1 VKQHHLRKIGWNAFE
16 ITWLLSFSVLAIV
29 LSILWKNSLLDFSV
43 FLSGVLCVVL
53 AAKGNIWTYTFGMY
67 NTFGYAYLAYT
78 NGLYGEMGL
87 NLFFFVPMNVVGYV
101 LWKPKLE
108 GGYVQMRALNAPRTL
123 LIVLVCLLGIIGMG
137 YGLEHLAGQKN
148 TPYIDATT
156 NVLSIA
162 ATILM
167 VYRYREQWLLY
178 ILLNG
183 FTILMWGIRTSK
195 GSPEGPLMIVMWSA
209 FLINAGY
216 GYYNWTRGIRYTST
230 AS

>member
-1 VKQHHLRKIGWNAFE
+1 MFKTSSIGWNAFE
-16 ITWLLSFSVLAIV
+16 ITWLLSFSALAIA
-29 LSILWKNSLLDFSV
+29 LSILWKNSFLDFSV

-53 AAKGNIWTYTFGMY
+53 AAKGNIWTYSFGMY

-108 GGYVQMRALNAPRTL
+108 GGYVQMRALKPSQIL
-123 LIVLVCLLGIIGMG
+123 LTAVASLLGILGLG
-137 YGLEHLAGQKN
+137 YSLSLIPSQN
-148 TPYIDATT
+148 NPYIDAITD
-156 NVLSIA
+156 VLSVF
-162 ATILM
+162 ATFLM
-167 VYRYREQWLLY
+167 VYRFREQWLLY
-178 ILLNG
+178 ILLNV
-183 FTILMWGIRTSK
+183 FTVLLWSIRTAQ
-195 GSPEGPLMIVMWSA
+195 GSPEGPLMIVMWTA

-216 GYYNWTRGIRYTST
+216 GYYNWNRGAKQAST

>member
-1 VKQHHLRKIGWNAFE
+1 MPSPKFERPDWNAFE
-16 ITWLLSFSVLAIV
+16 ITWLLSFSALAIA
-29 LSILWKNSLLDFSV
+29 LSLLWKNSLLDFSV

-53 AAKGNIWTYTFGMY
+53 AAKGNIWTYAFGMY

-108 GGYVQMRALNAPRTL
+108 GGYVQMRAMNPRQIL
-123 LIVLVCLLGIIGMG
+123 LTAVASLLGILGLG
-137 YGLEHLAGQKN
+137 YGLSLIAGQN
-148 TPYIDATT
+148 NPYIDAITD
-156 NVLSIA
+156 VLSIF
-162 ATILM
+162 ATFLM
-167 VYRYREQWLLY
+167 VYRFREQWLLY
-178 ILLNG
+178 ILLNV
-183 FTILMWGIRTSK
+183 FTVLLWCIRTAH
-195 GSPEGPLMIVMWSA
+195 GSPEGPLMIVMWTA

-216 GYYNWTRGIRYTST
+216 GYYNWTRGVKTST